1 MIILCFCFLGR
12 KNIVQS
18 GTIHDA
24 FDFLQELPE
33 AADPVDDD
41 PTTHEDLMDVIQ
53 SDRHSMDNHPKDLS
67 GLTDL
72 YWVQALFS

>member
-1 MIILCFCFLGR
+1 M
-12 KNIVQS
+12 
-18 GTIHDA
+18 
-24 FDFLQELPE
+24 PE

-41 PTTHEDLMDVIQ
+41 HEDLMDVIR
-53 SDRHSMDNHPKDLS
+53 SDRHSMDNPPKDLS